1 MFRSRVPLLWS
12 GGVGLKS
19 NHFCQGERGW
29 EGGTILASCARYNSL
44 AMKNSFFCSRILFL
58 LFVLLLPFVV
68 EGQGRAS
75 AQVKDGE
82 LQFANL
88 GAFKLVNGQII
99 LDCRI
104 GYRTFGHLNPEK
116 SNAILF
122 PTWASGVSE
131 QLMGQ
136 AAPGKLA
143 DPTKYFVILVDA
155 LANGVSSSPSNSPLQ
170 PRMQFPMITMRD
182 MVNSQHELLNQ
193 LGIHHLKA
201 VVGISMGG
209 MQTFQW
215 IVSYPDFMDKAI
227 PIVGSPRLA
236 AYDLVLWQMEIDA
249 IKSDASWNNGE
260 YKENPAKR
268 LFAEFWVLMGETP
281 QRRNQELTREKVAE
295 FLDQETQKPAM
306 DANDHIRQMEAMMS
320 LDVSDRFGG
329 SAHEGSMEKAAAAVK
344 AKVLVVVATNDHVVT
359 PGPAREFA
367 KLLGADLLELNGD
380 CGHQAS
386 GCEEAAIL
394 VRAIPFLEK

>member
-1 MFRSRVPLLWS
+1 MKKALLRSTIQLFVFILVVP
-12 GGVGLKS
+12 
-19 NHFCQGERGW
+19 
-29 EGGTILASCARYNSL
+29 
-44 AMKNSFFCSRILFL
+44 
-58 LFVLLLPFVV
+58 FVLLA
-68 EGQGRAS
+68 QGRDS
-75 AQVKDGE
+75 AQAKDGE

-88 GAFKLVNGQII
+88 GAFKLANGQII

-155 LANGVSSSPSNSPLQ
+155 LANGVSSSPSNSLLQ
-170 PRMQFPMITMRD
+170 PRMQFPMITLRD
-182 MVNSQHELLNQ
+182 MVNSQHELLSQ

-201 VVGISMGG
+201 VMGISMGG

-215 IVSYPDFMDKAI
+215 LVSYPDFMDKAI

-236 AYDLVLWQMEIDA
+236 PYDLVLWQMEIDA
-249 IKSDASWNNGE
+249 IKSDATWNKGD

-281 QRRNQELTREKVAE
+281 QRRNQELTRERVAE
-295 FLDQETQKPAM
+295 FLDQETQKQAM
-306 DANDHIRQMEAMMS
+306 DANDHIRQMEAMIS

-329 SAHEGSMEKAAAAVK
+329 SMERTAAAVK
-344 AKVLVVVATNDHVVT
+344 AKVLVVIATYDHVVT

-367 KLLGADLLELNGD
+367 KLLGTDLLELNSD
-380 CGHQAS
+380 CGHQTP

-394 VRAIPFLEK
+394 ERVIPFLQK

>member
-1 MFRSRVPLLWS
+1 MRSSLLWS
-12 GGVGLKS
+12 GGLKS
-19 NHFCQGERGW
+19 DDFYS
-29 EGGTILASCARYNSL
+29 GGAARISRSRVRYNSP
-44 AMKNSFFCSRILFL
+44 AMKKALLRSTILLFIFIL
-58 LFVLLLPFVV
+58 VFPFVLLA
-68 EGQGRAS
+68 QGRDSVQA
-75 AQVKDGE
+75 KDGE

-88 GAFKLVNGQII
+88 GAFKLANGQII

-155 LANGVSSSPSNSPLQ
+155 LANGVSSSPSNSLLQ
-170 PRMQFPMITMRD
+170 PRMQFPMITLRD
-182 MVNSQHELLNQ
+182 MVNSQYELLSQ
-193 LGIHHLKA
+193 LGIHHLRA
-201 VVGISMGG
+201 VMGISMGG

-215 IVSYPDFMDKAI
+215 LVSYPDFMDKAI

-236 AYDLVLWQMEIDA
+236 PYDLVLWQMEIDA
-249 IKSDASWNNGE
+249 IKSDATWNKGD

-281 QRRNQELTREKVAE
+281 QRRNQELTRERVAE

-306 DANDHIRQMEAMMS
+306 DANDHIRQMEAMIS

-329 SAHEGSMEKAAAAVK
+329 SMERAAAAVK
-344 AKVLVVVATNDHVVT
+344 AKVLVVIATYDHVVT

-367 KLLGADLLELNGD
+367 KLLGTDILELNSD
-380 CGHQAS
+380 CGHQTP

-394 VRAIPFLEK
+394 ERVVPFLQK

>member
-1 MFRSRVPLLWS
+1 MRSSLLWY

-19 NHFCQGERGW
+19 DDFYS
-29 EGGTILASCARYNSL
+29 GGAAGISRSRVRYNSP
-44 AMKNSFFCSRILFL
+44 AMKKALLRSTIQLFVFILVVP
-58 LFVLLLPFVV
+58 FVLLA
-68 EGQGRAS
+68 QGRDS
-75 AQVKDGE
+75 AQAKDGE

-88 GAFKLVNGQII
+88 GAFKLANGQII

-155 LANGVSSSPSNSPLQ
+155 LANGVSSSPSNSLLQ
-170 PRMQFPMITMRD
+170 PRMQFPMITLRD
-182 MVNSQHELLNQ
+182 MVNSQHELLSQ

-201 VVGISMGG
+201 VMGISMGG

-215 IVSYPDFMDKAI
+215 LVSYPDFMDKAI

-236 AYDLVLWQMEIDA
+236 PYDLVLWQMEIDA
-249 IKSDASWNNGE
+249 IKSDATWNKGD

-281 QRRNQELTREKVAE
+281 QRRNQELTRERVAE
-295 FLDQETQKPAM
+295 FLDQETQKQAM
-306 DANDHIRQMEAMMS
+306 DANDHIRQMEAMIS

-329 SAHEGSMEKAAAAVK
+329 SMERTAAAVK
-344 AKVLVVVATNDHVVT
+344 AKVLVVIATYDHVVT

-367 KLLGADLLELNGD
+367 KLLGTDLLELNSD
-380 CGHQAS
+380 CGHQTP

-394 VRAIPFLEK
+394 ERVIPFLQK

>member
-1 MFRSRVPLLWS
+1 MRNAFLRSS
-12 GGVGLKS
+12 
-19 NHFCQGERGW
+19 
-29 EGGTILASCARYNSL
+29 ILY
-44 AMKNSFFCSRILFL
+44 FVFIL
-58 LFVLLLPFVV
+58 VLPFGVQA
-68 EGQGRAS
+68 QGHAS
-75 AQVKDGE
+75 TQVKDGE

-99 LDCRI
+99 RDCRI

-143 DPTKYFVILVDA
+143 DPTKNFVILVDA

-182 MVNSQHELLNQ
+182 MVNSQHELLGQ

-201 VVGISMGG
+201 VMGISMGG

-215 IVSYPDFMDKAI
+215 LVSYPDFMDKAI

-236 AYDLVLWQMEIDA
+236 PYDLVLWKMEIDA
-249 IKSDASWNNGE
+249 IKSDATWNNGD

-281 QRRNQELTREKVAE
+281 QRRNEELTREKVAE
-295 FLDQETQKPAM
+295 FLEQETQKPAM

-329 SAHEGSMEKAAAAVK
+329 SSHERSMEKAAASVK
-344 AKVLVVVATNDHVVT
+344 AKVLVVIATSDHVVT

-367 KLLGADLLELNGD
+367 KLLGAELLELNSD
-380 CGHQAS
+380 CGHQAP

-394 VRAIPFLEK
+394 TRAIPFLEK